1 MKHGGWLTRKL
12 LTSYLLVFHT
22 VQLLNS
28 HAQTAVVLFDQCHA
42 RFMPIDFLPNLLTV
56 TDNDSFIA
64 DGRVD
69 RDRGL
74 RL

>member
-1 MKHGGWLTRKL
+1 
-12 LTSYLLVFHT
+12 
-22 VQLLNS
+22 
-28 HAQTAVVLFDQCHA
+28 
-42 RFMPIDFLPNLLTV
+42 MPIDFLPNLLTV